1 MIRPPRPLG
10 LARVRALAA
19 ASAFAACAHAFA
31 SASIAAP
38 AGTAVAPFVPALAA
52 AGVPARAAAASASS
66 STSVAAPPATPSE
79 DQLIN
84 RALASQ
90 SNPEKLPPDA
100 VLSGRATAPAQ
111 PMSWWYRTPAT
122 KFWEGIPIAT
132 GRFGAM
138 FYGRVKDEIIPFN
151 DETLWTGSPYNAVNP
166 KALPSLPEI
175 RRLLAEEKFGEAA
188 ELAANLLSHP
198 IPVVQTYQAMGR
210 LHLRFDGHDAARDY
224 RRELDMDEAIT
235 RTTYRIGDAT
245 FMREAFASYPD
256 QVVVIRLTCDRPGR
270 LSFTSAFSSLHAS
283 AIARALGQDTL
294 LIEGGVSEPN
304 PEIPSKMRWQG
315 RLRVVAEGGSTR
327 AVRDAAGVAAI
338 RVEGANAVTLMLAG
352 ATNYVNWND
361 ISADPDARCAD
372 TIRGVSR
379 LDYAELKRRHITD
392 YQPLFRAC
400 ALDLGK
406 TADADEDTSTR
417 MDKIRAGAADP
428 FYTAQYFQYARYLL
442 LADSRPGTMAFN
454 NHNIWLDDLK
464 GRWRGRWTLNINIQE
479 CYWPAETTG
488 LQSTVESL
496 LSFIQDLAASGARTA
511 KGNYGA
517 RGWTAHHGT
526 DVWMNTAMTD
536 RVFHGMAPMMG
547 VWLTQHLWEHY
558 RYDPDPDFLRRI
570 YPLLKGAAEFGLDML
585 VEEPTRKW
593 LVPSPSGSPE
603 NGFVV
608 VKGRALLHD
617 GKPKPKEGERNSITM
632 GSSIDNQLLRD
643 VFTWTLS
650 AAKELG
656 VDESL
661 QAELKAALPR
671 LAPHL
676 VREDGTLMEWL
687 KPWKEYEPKHRHV
700 SHLYAFYPSDQI
712 TRRGTPELTEAVR
725 RTLAIRDD
733 PAGWTGSWKI
743 NLHARL
749 GDAERCYALVRHLQT
764 SISKHPAPEDSD
776 RVPSLE
782 GNQAIQGFAAG
793 IVEMLMQSHA
803 GEIELL
809 PALPKAWSN
818 GSVKGLR
825 ARGGYGLDLA
835 WSGGRLASAE
845 LRASRGGVC
854 RLRTPQPVVLM
865 RGGQP
870 VAVRQI
876 EPGVI
881 EFAATA
887 GASYTLHPKS

>member
-1 MIRPPRPLG
+1 MIRPPRHAALI
-10 LARVRALAA
+10 ALAA
-19 ASAFAACAHAFA
+19 IGCSL
-31 SASIAAP
+31 AAP
-38 AGTAVAPFVPALAA
+38 L
-52 AGVPARAAAASASS
+52 ARAQA
-66 STSVAAPPATPSE
+66 ATPTE
-79 DQLIN
+79 EQLVA
-84 RALASQ
+84 RAIAQ
-90 SNPEKLPPDA
+90 ANPENLPADA
-100 VLSGRATAPAQ
+100 ALSGRTAAPAQ

-122 KFWEGIPIAT
+122 RFWEGIPVAT

-151 DETLWTGSPYNAVNP
+151 DETLFTGSPYDAVNP

-175 RRLLAEEKFGEAA
+175 RRLIAEEKFGEAA

-198 IPVVQTYQAMGR
+198 LPFVQTYQAMGR
-210 LHLRFDGHDAARDY
+210 LHLRFDGHDAAQDY

-245 FMREAFASYPD
+245 YTREAFASYPD

-270 LSFTSAFSSLHAS
+270 LTFNSAFSSLHKS
-283 AIARALGQDTL
+283 ATEQALGQDTI
-294 LIEGGVSEPN
+294 LIQGGVSEPN
-304 PEIPSKMRWQG
+304 PEVPSKMRWQG
-315 RLRVVAEGGSTR
+315 RLKVIAEGGTTR
-327 AVRDAAGVAAI
+327 AVRDADGAAI
-338 RVEGANAVTLMLAG
+338 RVEGANAVTLILAG

-361 ISADPDARCAD
+361 ISADPDVRCSD
-372 TIRGVSR
+372 YIRAVSR
-379 LDYAELKRRHITD
+379 RSYADLKQRHIAD

-400 ALDLGK
+400 TLDLGR
-406 TADADEDTSTR
+406 TPDANEDTTTR
-417 MDKIRAGAADP
+417 MDQIRAGALDP
-428 FYTAQYFQYARYLL
+428 AYTAQYFQFARYLL
-442 LADSRPGTMAFN
+442 IADSRPGTMAFN

-496 LSFIQDLAASGARTA
+496 LTFIQDLAASGARTA

-558 RYDPDPDFLRRI
+558 LYDPNPDYLRRI
-570 YPLLKGAAEFGLDML
+570 YPLLKGASEFGLDML
-585 VEEPTRKW
+585 VEEPTHKW

-603 NGFVV
+603 NGFVLV
-608 VKGRALLHD
+608 NGRALLRD
-617 GKPKPKEGERNSITM
+617 GQPNPKEGVRNSITM
-632 GSSIDNQLLRD
+632 GVAMDNQLLRD
-643 VFTWTLS
+643 VFTWTLQ

-656 VDESL
+656 VDAPL
-661 QAELKAALPR
+661 QQEISTALPR

-676 VREDGTLMEWL
+676 IRDDGTLMEWL
-687 KPWKEYEPKHRHV
+687 KPWKEFDPKHRHV
-700 SHLYAFYPSDQI
+700 SHLYAFHPSNQI
-712 TRRGTPELTEAVR
+712 TRRGTPELAEAVR
-725 RTLAIRDD
+725 KSLVIRDD
-733 PAGWTGSWKI
+733 PAGWTGAWKI

-749 GDAERCYALVRHLQT
+749 GDAERCYELIRFMQT

-776 RVPSLE
+776 RVPSME

-809 PALPKAWSN
+809 PALPKAWST
-818 GSVKGLR
+818 GSIKGLR

-835 WSGGRLASAE
+835 WRDGRLATSE
-845 LRASRGGVC
+845 LRASRDGVC
-854 RLRTPQPVVLM
+854 RLRTAQPIRLN
-865 RGGQP
+865 RGGAP
-870 VAVRQI
+870 VAVREI

-881 EFAATA
+881 EFTTAA
-887 GASYTLHPKS
+887 GAAYTLSPL